1 MALSITG
8 QRQPKS
14 TQYRVVAC
22 STAPVALTADFAAA
36 GSLINQREFS
46 GKQLGAV
53 AIREGGSGEL
63 NGMIAL
69 GDLTTSG
76 WAPMT
81 AGTPITPATVD
92 PLAIDTDLS
101 ATDSVATGAAISLAI
116 TAQDGHAPYTYAWYK
131 DGVLVAG
138 QTGATFTK
146 AAAVAG
152 DAGVYKCVVTDAAG
166 DTVESTECTLTVS

>member
-36 GSLINQREFS
+36 SALINQREFS

-69 GDLTTSG
+69 GELTTSG

-81 AGTPITPATVD
+81 AGTPITPAAVS
-92 PLAIDTDLS
+92 PLAIDTDLP

-116 TAQDGHAPYTYAWYK
+116 TAKDGHAPYTYAWYK
-131 DGVLVAG
+131 DGVRVAG
-138 QTGATFTK
+138 QTSATFSK
-146 AAAVAG
+146 AAAAAG
-152 DAGVYKCVVTDAAG
+152 DAGVYLCIVTDADG
-166 DTVESTECTLTVS
+166 ETVTSTACTLSIT